1 MDKRDTYKKAVAG
14 PRGINCP
21 CCRCGSKG
29 YAKRLNNRGKRR
41 LAKNALRCE
50 VVG

>member
-14 PRGINCP
+14 PAGINCP

-41 LAKNALRCE
+41 LGKKALQKE
-50 VVG
+50 IG